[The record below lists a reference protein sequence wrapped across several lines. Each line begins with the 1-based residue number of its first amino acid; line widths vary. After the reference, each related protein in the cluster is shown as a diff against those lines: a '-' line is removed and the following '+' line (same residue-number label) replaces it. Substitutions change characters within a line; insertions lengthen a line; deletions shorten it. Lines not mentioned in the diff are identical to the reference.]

1 MQGKELLRRCRA
13 IILITDLPRSF
24 PTPMNHRLAAFVEQ
38 WRKNAWFFSTFY
50 ITPDGKEQH
59 GVVINKIEFA
69 PPPPPNLSEIGQS
82 V

>member
-1 MQGKELLRRCRA
+1 
-13 IILITDLPRSF
+13 
-24 PTPMNHRLAAFVEQ
+24 MNHRLAAFVEQ

-59 GVVINKIEFA
+59 DVIINKIEFA